1 MRSLLVF
8 LLMAFAGPALVAQ
21 NIPWGD
27 EGSVSF
33 ITSQN
38 IYVRFPS
45 TTSIR
50 IGDTLYA
57 RQNDVAVPALIVK
70 DLSSVSCVCLPV
82 GEMKFNVND
91 RIYSL
96 KVTGRKPSKDQPV
109 TVYTPV
115 LPVPP
120 VPSADSAKP
129 VQAKQKQ
136 RLQQIHGYFNIS
148 SYTNL
153 ASTSSANSQRMKYT
167 FSLLA
172 RNIGDSKFSAECY
185 ISFIHSNRNWG
196 EIQKDLFNGLKIYN
210 LNFTY
215 DISSKYSLLLGRKIN
230 TKLSNMGANDGIQF
244 EMRYKPITIGLI
256 AGFRPNYSNYG
267 FNADLFQYGIY
278 LFNQVNGKNGNMQS
292 TLAYV
297 EQMNSWKTDR
307 RYIYLQHVNSLV
319 KNLTFYGSVE
329 LDLYRMVFNAQDS
342 SYSSNMK
349 PRLTNLYLS
358 LNWRIIRQLT
368 VNFSYN
374 NMQNVIYY
382 QTSKTYLEMLQDPAT
397 LQGFG
402 LQIVCRPVNRLSI
415 GLNGAYRFENAD
427 PKTTKNLYGYIT
439 YSMIPGI
446 GISATASVN
455 LLQTSYIGGG
465 IYGITLSKDLAK
477 GKINIGLGYRYVD
490 YHYYGV
496 EMTSIPQNVGEANF
510 TWRIY
515 KRISVTLY
523 YEGTFEKINSYNRI
537 YAQLNLG
544 F

>member
-1 MRSLLVF
+1 MRSLLLF
-8 LLMAFAGPALVAQ
+8 ILATLTGLTMVAQ

-27 EGSVSF
+27 EGVVSF
-33 ITSQN
+33 VTSQN
-38 IYVRFPS
+38 VYVKFSS
-45 TTSIR
+45 TANIR
-50 IGDTLYA
+50 SGDTLYS
-57 RQNDVAVPALIVK
+57 RQNDAALPALIVK
-70 DLSSVSCVCLPV
+70 DLSSTSCVCIPL
-82 GEMKFNVND
+82 GEKKFNVND
-91 RIYSL
+91 RIYAL
-96 KVTGRKPSKDQPV
+96 KIEGRKQGKDQPV
-109 TVYTPV
+109 PVYTTVPAV
-115 LPVPP
+115 QPVPA
-120 VPSADSAKP
+120 ADSLKP
-129 VQAKQKQ
+129 VQPAQKQ
-136 RLQQIHGYFNIS
+136 RLQQIHGYFNVS

-230 TKLSNMGANDGIQF
+230 PKLSSMGANDGIQF

-267 FNADLFQYGIY
+267 FNANLFQYGIY
-278 LFNQVNGKNGNMQS
+278 LFNQVNGKHGNMQS

-297 EQMNSWKTDR
+297 EQMNAWKTDR

-358 LNWRIIRQLT
+358 LNWRIIRQLS

-382 QTSKTYLEMLQDPAT
+382 QTYKSYLDMLQDPAT

-402 LQIVCRPVNRLSI
+402 LQIVLRPVNRLSI

-427 PKTTKNLYGYIT
+427 PKTTKNVYGYIT
-439 YSMIPGI
+439 YSQIPGI
-446 GISATASVN
+446 DISATASVN

-465 IYGITLSKDLAK
+465 IYGLSLSKDLAK

-490 YHYYGV
+490 YRYYGV
-496 EMTSIPQNVGEANF
+496 ETTSVPQNVGEFNF

-515 KRISVTLY
+515 KRISVSLY

-537 YAQLNLG
+537 YGQLNLG